1 MKRTILLFALI
12 ASLAA
17 CKQSQNEASQDITVP
32 VTITEIQPGS
42 IEQFT
47 GITGNVKPV
56 KEVQLKSEMS
66 GMYLLKN
73 NPATGKPF
81 ALGAQVKEGQEI
93 ISLEDKEYE
102 SNLKINSL
110 KLNLETSKQVF
121 EKQQSLYDKGGV
133 TLSELKNAEINFI
146 NANYSYED
154 ALFRLQKMHIKAPFT
169 GTIVDLPY
177 FTPRVKVD
185 MNSSLV
191 KLMDFSN
198 LLMEINLPEK
208 TMGYIKAGQTVR
220 ITNYTFPNDTLHGTI
235 SQLSPAID
243 PDTRSYKGVVLI
255 SNPKLLL
262 RPGMYAKAEIV
273 VSTAKNTIV
282 IPKNIIL
289 SKQNGN
295 TIFVVEKGVAYERIV
310 KLGLENPTEVQII
323 SGLSLKDKVVVKGFE
338 TLRDRTKVKEMK

>member
-12 ASLAA
+12 ISLAA

-32 VTITEIQPGS
+32 VTVKEIEPGL

-66 GMYLLKN
+66 GLYMLQKN
-73 NPATGKPF
+73 PVTGRPF
-81 ALGAQVKEGQEI
+81 TLGSQVKEGQELI
-93 ISLEDKEYE
+93 TLEDKEYE
-102 SNLKINSL
+102 SNLKINSI

-121 EKQQSLYDKGGV
+121 EKQQSLYEKGGV
-133 TLSELKNAEINFI
+133 TLSELKNAEINYI
-146 NANYSYED
+146 NANYSYDD
-154 ALFRLQKMHIKAPFT
+154 AQFRLQKMHIKAPFT
-169 GTIVDLPY
+169 GVIVDLPY
-177 FTPRVKVD
+177 FTPKVKID
-185 MNSSLV
+185 INTPLV
-191 KLMDFSN
+191 KLMDFSS

-208 TMGYIKAGQTVR
+208 TMEYIKAGQSVR

-243 PDTRSYKGVVLI
+243 ADTRSFKGVVLI

-273 VSTAKNTIV
+273 VSTANNTIV

-295 TIFVVEKGVAYERIV
+295 TVFVVEKGVAYERIIQ
-310 KLGLENPTEVQII
+310 LGLENPTEVQIV
-323 SGLSLKDKVVVKGFE
+323 SGLNIKDKIVVKGFE

>member
-1 MKRTILLFALI
+1 MKKIILFLVLI

-17 CKQSQNEASQDITVP
+17 CKQNQNEASQDITVP
-32 VTITEIQPGS
+32 VTVNEIKPGS

-66 GMYLLKN
+66 GQYQLRN
-73 NPATGKPF
+73 NPGTGRPF
-81 ALGAQVKEGQEI
+81 SLGAQVKEGQEI

-102 SNLKINSL
+102 SNIKINSL

-133 TLSELKNAEINFI
+133 TLSELKNAEINFM

-154 ALFRLQKMHIKAPFT
+154 ALFRLQKMHVKAPFS
-169 GTIVDLPY
+169 GIIVDLPY
-177 FTPRVKVD
+177 FTPGVKTDV
-185 MNSSLV
+185 NAALV
-191 KLMDFSN
+191 KIMDFSS

-208 TMGYIKAGQTVR
+208 TMGYIKAGQEVR
-220 ITNYTFPNDTLHGTI
+220 ITNYTFPNDTLRGTI

-243 PDTRSYKGVVLI
+243 PDTRSFKGVVLI

-262 RPGMYAKAEIV
+262 RPGMYAKAEII

-282 IPKNIIL
+282 IPKDIIL

-295 TIFVVEKGVAYERIV
+295 TVFVVEKGVAYERIV
-310 KLGLENPTEVQII
+310 QLGLENPTEVQIV
-323 SGLSLKDKVVVKGFE
+323 SGLSLKDKIVTKGFE

>member
-1 MKRTILLFALI
+1 MKRTFFLLLLI
-12 ASLAA
+12 VALAA

-32 VTITEIQPGS
+32 VTVAEIQPRS
-42 IEQFT
+42 IEQFSD
-47 GITGNVKPV
+47 ITGNVKPI

-66 GMYLLKN
+66 GSYTLQH

-81 ALGAQVKEGQEI
+81 SLGTLIKEGQELI
-93 ISLEDKEYE
+93 TLEDKEYE

-110 KLNLETSKQVF
+110 KLNLETSKQVY
-121 EKQQSLYDKGGV
+121 EKQQSLYEKGGV

-154 ALFRLQKMHIKAPFT
+154 ALFRLQKMHIKAPFN
-169 GTIVDLPY
+169 GVIVDLPY
-177 FTPRVKVD
+177 FTPKVKID
-185 MNSSLV
+185 ANFSLV
-191 KLMDFSN
+191 KIMDFSN

-208 TMGYIKAGQTVR
+208 TMSEIKAGQEVR
-220 ITNYTFPNDTLHGTI
+220 ITNYTFPNDTLRGTI
-235 SQLSPAID
+235 SQLSPAIN
-243 PDTRSYKGVVLI
+243 PDTRSFKGVVLI
-255 SNPKLLL
+255 SNPRLLL

-273 VSTAKNTIV
+273 VSKASNTIV

-295 TIFVVEKGVAYERIV
+295 TVFIVEKGVAYERV
-310 KLGLENPTEVQII
+310 VRLGLENPTEVQVV
-323 SGLSLKDKVVVKGFE
+323 SGLNLKDKIVVKGFE